1 MDIKLVV
8 IQVQSKHMLPP
19 PNCSFVGKP
28 STSFYITI
36 PNQNGNIDTTVGE
49 WLSN

>member
-19 PNCSFVGKP
+19 NCSFVGKQA
-28 STSFYITI
+28 SQAALLRETI
-36 PNQNGNIDTTVGE
+36 KADLLACRQYVP
-49 WLSN
+49 